1 MADQILSQEEIDA
14 LLTAMD
20 SGEIDV
26 VEDKQEVA
34 AEVRPYDLTTQNI
47 MQRGQ
52 FDALEEVY
60 DKFVNLFQSTLS
72 SLFQRTISVKAISR
86 ETVKFGEFIKAFS
99 NPTGFIIFGMEP
111 LIGSSLLAFEPNLV
125 FSLIDCMF
133 GGEGKPMEKIREF
146 TMLERRMLQR
156 IAMAVLKDLETAWE
170 SAYRIRLA
178 LRKIETKP
186 EFVYLVNPSDQL
198 IIVVFA
204 ISTESFSGNIHLC
217 MPYLML
223 EPIKDQLSSS
233 FLREKDRASSFGE
246 EIRSLLGSTE
256 VNLVAELGK
265 TVYSVQDILNFEVD
279 DILRLNSGP
288 QNNVVV
294 NIERVPK
301 YLGMPG
307 VVKGSKA
314 VQITETIDQDRGR
327 DNQWPKIKTP
337 QSPPGNSESPAK
349 LPSASMGAIE
359 MTDMRANEQ
368 GKGTENLDLLLD
380 IPLEITIELGR
391 TKMLIND
398 LLKLGQG
405 AVIEL
410 SKEAGDTLE
419 ILANN
424 RLIAK
429 GDVVVVNK
437 KYGVRLTEVISPV
450 ERLEK
455 LG

>member
-60 DKFVNLFQSTLS
+60 DKFVNLFQGTLS
-72 SLFQRTISVKAISR
+72 SLFQRTLSVKAISR

-156 IAMAVLKDLETAWE
+156 IALAVLKDLETAWE

-198 IIVVFA
+198 IIIVFA

-314 VQITETIDQDRGR
+314 IQITETIDQDRG
-327 DNQWPKIKTP
+327 
-337 QSPPGNSESPAK
+337 
-349 LPSASMGAIE
+349 
-359 MTDMRANEQ
+359 
-368 GKGTENLDLLLD
+368 KG
-380 IPLEITIELGR
+380 
-391 TKMLIND
+391 
-398 LLKLGQG
+398 
-405 AVIEL
+405 
-410 SKEAGDTLE
+410 
-419 ILANN
+419 
-424 RLIAK
+424 
-429 GDVVVVNK
+429 
-437 KYGVRLTEVISPV
+437 
-450 ERLEK
+450 
-455 LG
+455 

>member
-26 VEDKQEVA
+26 AEEKQDVA
-34 AEVRPYDLTTQNI
+34 VEVRPYDLTTQNI

-60 DKFVNLFQSTLS
+60 DKFVNLFQGSLS
-72 SLFQRTISVKAISR
+72 SLFQRSISVKAISR

-111 LIGSSLLAFEPNLV
+111 LIGSALMAFEPNLV

-146 TMLERRMLQR
+146 TMIERRMLQR
-156 IAMAVLKDLETAWE
+156 LAMAALKDLETAWDA
-170 SAYRIRLA
+170 AYSLRLA
-178 LRKIETKP
+178 MKKIETKP

-217 MPYLML
+217 LPYLML
-223 EPIKDQLSSS
+223 EPIKEQLSSS
-233 FLREKDRASSFGE
+233 YLREKDRASSFGE
-246 EIRSLLGSTE
+246 EIRKLLRRTE
-256 VNLVAELGK
+256 VNIVAELGRS
-265 TVYSVQDILNFEVD
+265 VYSVQEILNFEVD
-279 DILRLNSGP
+279 DILRLNTGP
-288 QNNVVV
+288 QNNVIV

-314 VQITETIDQDRGR
+314 VQITEVIDQDRG
-327 DNQWPKIKTP
+327 
-337 QSPPGNSESPAK
+337 
-349 LPSASMGAIE
+349 
-359 MTDMRANEQ
+359 
-368 GKGTENLDLLLD
+368 KG
-380 IPLEITIELGR
+380 
-391 TKMLIND
+391 
-398 LLKLGQG
+398 
-405 AVIEL
+405 
-410 SKEAGDTLE
+410 
-419 ILANN
+419 
-424 RLIAK
+424 
-429 GDVVVVNK
+429 
-437 KYGVRLTEVISPV
+437 
-450 ERLEK
+450 
-455 LG
+455 

>member
-14 LLTAMD
+14 LLSAMD

-26 VEDKQEVA
+26 AEEKQESAV
-34 AEVRPYDLTTQNI
+34 EVRPYDLTTQNI

-60 DKFVNLFQSTLS
+60 DKFVNLFQGSLA
-72 SLFQRTISVKAISR
+72 SLFQRNITVKVISR

-111 LIGSSLLAFEPNLV
+111 LIGSALLAFEPNLV

-133 GGEGKPMEKIREF
+133 GGDGKPMERIREF
-146 TMLERRMLQR
+146 TMIERRMLKR
-156 IAMAVLKDLETAWE
+156 MATAVLKDLETAWE
-170 SAYRIRLA
+170 SAYRLRLA

-204 ISTESFSGNIHLC
+204 IGTESFSGNIHLC
-217 MPYLML
+217 LPYLML

-233 FLREKDRASSFGE
+233 YLREKDRASSFGE
-246 EIRSLLGSTE
+246 EINSLLGRTE
-256 VNLVAELGK
+256 VNLVAELGR

-279 DILRLNSGP
+279 DILRLNTGP
-288 QNNVVV
+288 QNNVVL

-314 VQITETIDQDRGR
+314 VQITEIIDPDRG
-327 DNQWPKIKTP
+327 
-337 QSPPGNSESPAK
+337 
-349 LPSASMGAIE
+349 
-359 MTDMRANEQ
+359 
-368 GKGTENLDLLLD
+368 KG
-380 IPLEITIELGR
+380 
-391 TKMLIND
+391 
-398 LLKLGQG
+398 
-405 AVIEL
+405 
-410 SKEAGDTLE
+410 
-419 ILANN
+419 
-424 RLIAK
+424 
-429 GDVVVVNK
+429 
-437 KYGVRLTEVISPV
+437 
-450 ERLEK
+450 
-455 LG
+455 

>member
-14 LLTAMD
+14 LLSAMD

-26 VEDKQEVA
+26 ADEKQEVSVEIRA
-34 AEVRPYDLTTQNI
+34 YDLTAQNI

-60 DKFVNLFQSTLS
+60 DKFVNLFQGSLS
-72 SLFQRTISVKAISR
+72 SLFQRNISVKAISR
-86 ETVKFGEFIKAFS
+86 ESVKFGEFIKAFS

-111 LIGSSLLAFEPNLV
+111 LIGSALLAFEPNLV

-133 GGEGKPMEKIREF
+133 GGDGKPMEKIREF
-146 TMLERRMLQR
+146 TMIERRMLQR
-156 IAMAVLKDLETAWE
+156 MAMAVLKDLETAWE
-170 SAYRIRLA
+170 AAYRIRLS

-217 MPYLML
+217 LPYLML

-233 FLREKDRASSFGE
+233 YLREKDRASSFGA
-246 EIRSLLGSTE
+246 EIRSLLGRTE
-256 VNLVAELGK
+256 VNLVAELGR

-279 DILRLNSGP
+279 DILRLNTGP

-314 VQITETIDQDRGR
+314 VQITEVIDHDRG
-327 DNQWPKIKTP
+327 
-337 QSPPGNSESPAK
+337 
-349 LPSASMGAIE
+349 
-359 MTDMRANEQ
+359 
-368 GKGTENLDLLLD
+368 KG
-380 IPLEITIELGR
+380 
-391 TKMLIND
+391 
-398 LLKLGQG
+398 
-405 AVIEL
+405 
-410 SKEAGDTLE
+410 
-419 ILANN
+419 
-424 RLIAK
+424 
-429 GDVVVVNK
+429 
-437 KYGVRLTEVISPV
+437 
-450 ERLEK
+450 
-455 LG
+455 

>member
-26 VEDKQEVA
+26 AEEKQDVA
-34 AEVRPYDLTTQNI
+34 VEVRSYDLTAQNI

-60 DKFVNLFQSTLS
+60 DKFVNLFQGSLS
-72 SLFQRTISVKAISR
+72 SLFQRTISVKVISR

-99 NPTGFIIFGMEP
+99 NPTGFITFGMEP
-111 LIGSSLLAFEPNLV
+111 LIGSALLAFEPNLV

-133 GGEGKPMEKIREF
+133 GGNGKPMEKIREF
-146 TMLERRMLQR
+146 TMIERRMLQR
-156 IAMAVLKDLETAWE
+156 MAMAVLKDLEIAWE
-170 SAYRIRLA
+170 AAYSVRLA

-217 MPYLML
+217 LPYLML

-233 FLREKDRASSFGE
+233 YLREKDRASSFGD
-246 EIRSLLGSTE
+246 EIRKLLGRTE
-256 VNLVAELGK
+256 VNIIAELGK

-279 DILRLNSGP
+279 DVLQLNTGP
-288 QNNVVV
+288 QNHVVV

-314 VQITETIDQDRGR
+314 VQITETIDQDRG
-327 DNQWPKIKTP
+327 
-337 QSPPGNSESPAK
+337 
-349 LPSASMGAIE
+349 
-359 MTDMRANEQ
+359 
-368 GKGTENLDLLLD
+368 KG
-380 IPLEITIELGR
+380 
-391 TKMLIND
+391 
-398 LLKLGQG
+398 
-405 AVIEL
+405 
-410 SKEAGDTLE
+410 
-419 ILANN
+419 
-424 RLIAK
+424 
-429 GDVVVVNK
+429 
-437 KYGVRLTEVISPV
+437 
-450 ERLEK
+450 
-455 LG
+455 

>member
-26 VEDKQEVA
+26 AEEKEEVA
-34 AEVRPYDLTTQNI
+34 VEVRPYDLTTQNI

-60 DKFVNLFQSTLS
+60 DKFVNLFQGSLS
-72 SLFQRTISVKAISR
+72 SLFQRTISVKVISR

-99 NPTGFIIFGMEP
+99 NPTGFVIFGMEP
-111 LIGSSLLAFEPNLV
+111 LIGSALLAFEPNLV

-146 TMLERRMLQR
+146 TMIERRMLQR
-156 IAMAVLKDLETAWE
+156 MATAVLKDLEAAWE
-170 SAYRIRLA
+170 AAYRIRLA

-217 MPYLML
+217 LPYLML

-233 FLREKDRASSFGE
+233 YLREKDRASSFGD
-246 EIRSLLGSTE
+246 EIRKLLGRTE
-256 VNLVAELGK
+256 VNIIAELGK

-279 DILRLNSGP
+279 DVLQLNTGP
-288 QNNVVV
+288 QNHVVV

-314 VQITETIDQDRGR
+314 VQITETIDQDRG
-327 DNQWPKIKTP
+327 
-337 QSPPGNSESPAK
+337 
-349 LPSASMGAIE
+349 
-359 MTDMRANEQ
+359 
-368 GKGTENLDLLLD
+368 KG
-380 IPLEITIELGR
+380 
-391 TKMLIND
+391 
-398 LLKLGQG
+398 
-405 AVIEL
+405 
-410 SKEAGDTLE
+410 
-419 ILANN
+419 
-424 RLIAK
+424 
-429 GDVVVVNK
+429 
-437 KYGVRLTEVISPV
+437 
-450 ERLEK
+450 
-455 LG
+455 